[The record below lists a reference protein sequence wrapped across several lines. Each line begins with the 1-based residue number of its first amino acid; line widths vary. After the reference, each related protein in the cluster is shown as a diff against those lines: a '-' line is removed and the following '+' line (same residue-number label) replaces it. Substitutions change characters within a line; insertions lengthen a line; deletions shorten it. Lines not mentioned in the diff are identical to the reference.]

1 MEEKVFPK
9 RNFFKYIMT
18 YADAR
23 LMSKGICVHDTGSFN
38 SGIVIIIC
46 YIMPITMMDKL
57 RI

>member
-1 MEEKVFPK
+1 
-9 RNFFKYIMT
+9 MT

-46 YIMPITMMDKL
+46 YIMPFTMMDKL